1 MKSRDLGAL
10 LLRVGIGATLAAH
23 GGQKIFGWFD
33 GPGLDATAA
42 GFDAMGFRPGRTNAL
57 AAGAAEIGSGALIA
71 VGLATPVAVAS
82 AVHTPN
88 GFFAQRGGYEYSA
101 ILGLTAVSIALAGPG
116 PLSLDHATRD
126 VFNRPWMKAVALGA
140 IVPASVFMIVQ
151 RNRALAAAAD
161 AASDAASDAAAE

>member
-1 MKSRDLGAL
+1 M
-10 LLRVGIGATLAAH
+10 
-23 GGQKIFGWFD
+23 
-33 GPGLDATAA
+33 
-42 GFDAMGFRPGRTNAL
+42 
-57 AAGAAEIGSGALIA
+57 IA
-71 VGLATPVAVAS
+71 VGLAS